1 MNTYYNIYK
10 ENIDKGRGP
19 VFEKVVETFSG
30 PMDFLE
36 IGTIRSLDPG
46 AWAGDGWSTFWWC
59 DYIKENGGKLVVVD
73 INPSAVE
80 ACKVAAADFI
90 GDINIE
96 FHADDGAKFI
106 SSDYDFIYL
115 DGSDCPDEMLQQ
127 FNKIDRTKT
136 SILCDDFSQKGFHL
150 LEKDTDT
157 KEEIFSNKDF
167 EKENLFQKDFKTH
180 TILSVKNGSSV
191 GHPMAF
197 YPKVQK

>member
-1 MNTYYNIYK
+1 MNAYYNIYK

-19 VFEKVVETFSG
+19 VFERIVETFSG
-30 PMDFLE
+30 SMDFLE
-36 IGTIRSLDPG
+36 VGTIRNLDPG
-46 AWAGDGWSTFWWC
+46 AWAGDGWST
-59 DYIKENGGKLVVVD
+59 
-73 INPSAVE
+73 
-80 ACKVAAADFI
+80 DFI

-136 SILCDDFSQKGFHL
+136 SILCDDFSEKGLLL

-197 YPKVQK
+197 YPKVKK